1 MEALGLAYIVLGLI
15 FGTSIGWLL
24 SKGKVSSESTASEQE
39 LYRLRALIEAK
50 EEVFEGT
57 REQMLDAYKLAAGE
71 AFSTAIELADKEKE
85 SSFKT
90 ATEKLSTSIGEYQ
103 KALLDLERGNND
115 MNVALRERL
124 DSMVEAGIKISDD
137 ANNLTRA
144 LKGDS
149 QVQGTWGEVVLE
161 NSLQRMGFA
170 EGRDYVKQYSETA
183 ADGSRKLADF
193 IINLPNDRQVVL
205 DSKVSLKAY
214 TEFIEAQDEEE
225 KNTAMKRHCESIRSH
240 AKKLASKNYHH
251 LEGVKTLEF
260 VLMIPPLD
268 SAFYDAIRYNPG
280 LYSEVSSY
288 DKVKITPSG
297 ALDIVLLLVK
307 EMWQKEN
314 QTKNQIELID
324 RAGKLHD
331 KIVLFLESFTSVG
344 FELRQAKEAYDLAEN
359 RLIEGS
365 GSIIKQTEKLK
376 DLGAKT
382 KRDLRE
388 KSGIRS
394 LAERAEEE
402 ESLLDGTSEDHGG
415 LGRATIRRSHQNA

>member
-144 LKGDS
+144 LKGD
-149 QVQGTWGEVVLE
+149 L
-161 NSLQRMGFA
+161 SLIHI
-170 EGRDYVKQYSETA
+170 SEPT
-183 ADGSRKLADF
+183 R
-193 IINLPNDRQVVL
+193 P
-205 DSKVSLKAY
+205 Y
-214 TEFIEAQDEEE
+214 
-225 KNTAMKRHCESIRSH
+225 
-240 AKKLASKNYHH
+240 
-251 LEGVKTLEF
+251 
-260 VLMIPPLD
+260 
-268 SAFYDAIRYNPG
+268 
-280 LYSEVSSY
+280 
-288 DKVKITPSG
+288 
-297 ALDIVLLLVK
+297 
-307 EMWQKEN
+307 
-314 QTKNQIELID
+314 
-324 RAGKLHD
+324 
-331 KIVLFLESFTSVG
+331 
-344 FELRQAKEAYDLAEN
+344 
-359 RLIEGS
+359 
-365 GSIIKQTEKLK
+365 
-376 DLGAKT
+376 
-382 KRDLRE
+382 
-388 KSGIRS
+388 
-394 LAERAEEE
+394 
-402 ESLLDGTSEDHGG
+402 
-415 LGRATIRRSHQNA
+415 